1 MLFFYT
7 LMSKF
12 NKGYRNLFCISDKED
27 DEEGEGEVTFSSK
40 WGWIYYIDIISE
52 LTKNSWDKVFEMGIY
67 EFFNLLAYRKDKQNE
82 IEKAKN
88 NNGKIVY

>member
-1 MLFFYT
+1 
-7 LMSKF
+7 MSRF
-12 NKGYRNLFCISDKED
+12 NQGYRNLFCISDKED
-27 DEEGEGEVTFSSK
+27 VEEGEGEVTFSSK

-88 NNGKIVY
+88 NNGKVTY

>member
-1 MLFFYT
+1 
-7 LMSKF
+7 MSKF
-12 NKGYRNLFCISDKED
+12 NQGYRNLFCISDKED
-27 DEEGEGEVTFSSK
+27 VEEGEGEVTFSSK

-82 IEKAKN
+82 IEKSKN
-88 NNGKIVY
+88 NNGKVTY